1 MCWLVQGT
9 LSGFVKGD
17 TKSLDYSQLRPVCSF
32 TPICPKTPESQ
43 FRFLRPHTEALF
55 SKPDNPTLHK
65 PSRNLNPQPLTSN
78 REASTKSRKRYL

>member
-17 TKSLDYSQLRPVCSF
+17 TKSLDYSQIRPVCSF

-43 FRFLRPHTEALF
+43 F
-55 SKPDNPTLHK
+55 
-65 PSRNLNPQPLTSN
+65 
-78 REASTKSRKRYL
+78 